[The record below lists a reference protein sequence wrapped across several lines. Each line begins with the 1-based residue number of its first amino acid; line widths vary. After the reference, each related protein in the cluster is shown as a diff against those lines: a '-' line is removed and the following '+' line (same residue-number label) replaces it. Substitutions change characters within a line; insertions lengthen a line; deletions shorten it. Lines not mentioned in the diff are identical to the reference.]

1 MVWLNY
7 SQAWGGSYDTK
18 CFAKELDNLDVSAD
32 LLQPIRFQGQF
43 FDGETNLHYNRFRYY
58 DSDVG
63 MFVSRD
69 PIGLIGGNNVFQY
82 APNPIGWSDPWG
94 LAKVPSIHRDSL
106 GRITEWKFKVNHSDI
121 GTGTPTTEA
130 TRKYARSLG
139 GKCDD
144 AGHAQ
149 GSNLGG
155 SGSDKDNI
163 FPQSI
168 NSNRGKMR
176 DFELLIAA
184 YLDTHPST
192 FADATVTAVYR
203 GASTRPAKIKY
214 FVEFSDGKTL
224 KATIANPKSKCP

>member
-1 MVWLNY
+1 
-7 SQAWGGSYDTK
+7 
-18 CFAKELDNLDVSAD
+18 
-32 LLQPIRFQGQF
+32 
-43 FDGETNLHYNRFRYY
+43 
-58 DSDVG
+58 

-69 PIGLIGGNNVFQY
+69 PIGLLGGDNVFSY
-82 APNPIGWSDPWG
+82 APNPIGWFDPWG

-184 YLDTHPST
+184 YLETHPST
-192 FADATVTAVYR
+192 YADATVTAVYR

-214 FVEFSDGKTL
+214 YVEFSDGKIL